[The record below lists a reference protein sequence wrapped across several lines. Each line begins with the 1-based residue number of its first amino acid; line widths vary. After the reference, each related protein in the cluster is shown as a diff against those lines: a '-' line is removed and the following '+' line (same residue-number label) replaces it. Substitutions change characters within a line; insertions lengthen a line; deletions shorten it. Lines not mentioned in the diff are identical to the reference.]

1 MVLKKQREKF
11 KDLFPILSLD
21 HDTLPKLFVRNLEF
35 IFDCDFRRIKNYLS
49 PEGGGPRVVVST
61 AAFHARVRGSVPG
74 LGGLKE
80 TKLFL
85 PHPRVKV
92 SIVGSLR
99 DREVACSASDRQ
111 GSNFESCVWR
121 TVSSQSSHHPQEV
134 LLAQFSLYVHKGG
147 LKPDSFHFY
156 LSPEAAKSVACAL
169 VTSDLDYCIFLL
181 YNLPDRDIERLQ
193 RVQNSL
199 ASVVCKSSRFSRS
212 KPLLN
217 FLHWLPVKYR
227 IYVLNSVPSLLTP
240 CSSPTYISL

>member
-1 MVLKKQREKF
+1 MHVIRPTGAGGLLLRLSCCRRC
-11 KDLFPILSLD
+11 DYCLPVIVGLYILL
-21 HDTLPKLFVRNLEF
+21 
-35 IFDCDFRRIKNYLS
+35 
-49 PEGGGPRVVVST
+49 GGGPRVVVST

-80 TKLFL
+80 TKMFL

-147 LKPDSFHFY
+147 LKPDSFH
-156 LSPEAAKSVACAL
+156 
-169 VTSDLDYCIFLL
+169 L
-181 YNLPDRDIERLQ
+181 YYILF
-193 RVQNSL
+193 
-199 ASVVCKSSRFSRS
+199 FSQ
-212 KPLLN
+212 
-217 FLHWLPVKYR
+217 W
-227 IYVLNSVPSLLTP
+227 
-240 CSSPTYISL
+240 

>member
-1 MVLKKQREKF
+1 MDDCVKF
-11 KDLFPILSLD
+11 GKHTGFNTNSSIVPCVIL
-21 HDTLPKLFVRNLEF
+21 
-35 IFDCDFRRIKNYLS
+35 
-49 PEGGGPRVVVST
+49 GGGPRVVVST

-80 TKLFL
+80 TKMFL

-147 LKPDSFHFY
+147 LKPDSFHFHV
-156 LSPEAAKSVACAL
+156 LSDDSHK
-169 VTSDLDYCIFLL
+169 
-181 YNLPDRDIERLQ
+181 
-193 RVQNSL
+193 
-199 ASVVCKSSRFSRS
+199 
-212 KPLLN
+212 
-217 FLHWLPVKYR
+217 
-227 IYVLNSVPSLLTP
+227 IYVSNLSQ
-240 CSSPTYISL
+240 

>member
-1 MVLKKQREKF
+1 MYHAISDIGL
-11 KDLFPILSLD
+11 LLD
-21 HDTLPKLFVRNLEF
+21 HRLRRWCNSKPTPGQLLLFVGLG
-35 IFDCDFRRIKNYLS
+35 
-49 PEGGGPRVVVST
+49 GGGPRVVVST

-147 LKPDSFHFY
+147 LKPDSFHFVG
-156 LSPEAAKSVACAL
+156 LGVHGIAACHNDFQSHQAV
-169 VTSDLDYCIFLL
+169 
-181 YNLPDRDIERLQ
+181 LQ
-193 RVQNSL
+193 MR
-199 ASVVCKSSRFSRS
+199 
-212 KPLLN
+212 
-217 FLHWLPVKYR
+217 
-227 IYVLNSVPSLLTP
+227 
-240 CSSPTYISL
+240 

>member
-1 MVLKKQREKF
+1 M
-11 KDLFPILSLD
+11 LFPFSL
-21 HDTLPKLFVRNLEF
+21 
-35 IFDCDFRRIKNYLS
+35 
-49 PEGGGPRVVVST
+49 GGGPRLVVST

-80 TKLFL
+80 TKMFL

-147 LKPDSFHFY
+147 LKPDSFHF
-156 LSPEAAKSVACAL
+156 P
-169 VTSDLDYCIFLL
+169 F
-181 YNLPDRDIERLQ
+181 
-193 RVQNSL
+193 SL
-199 ASVVCKSSRFSRS
+199 ARIWLVPLAGHAVCLSA
-212 KPLLN
+212 
-217 FLHWLPVKYR
+217 
-227 IYVLNSVPSLLTP
+227 
-240 CSSPTYISL
+240 

>member
-1 MVLKKQREKF
+1 M
-11 KDLFPILSLD
+11 
-21 HDTLPKLFVRNLEF
+21 
-35 IFDCDFRRIKNYLS
+35 
-49 PEGGGPRVVVST
+49 GGGPRVVVST

-147 LKPDSFHFY
+147 LKPDSFHFI
-156 LSPEAAKSVACAL
+156 S
-169 VTSDLDYCIFLL
+169 
-181 YNLPDRDIERLQ
+181 LQ
-193 RVQNSL
+193 TDVHYM
-199 ASVVCKSSRFSRS
+199 AE
-212 KPLLN
+212 LLN
-217 FLHWLPVKYR
+217 VFEYVCVLGGGGGCTQGNPYLKLSVYRCSPYGWAALCMGILSTYLNCLFTGVPHMAELP
-227 IYVLNSVPSLLTP
+227 YVWGYSVP
-240 CSSPTYISL
+240 I

>member
-1 MVLKKQREKF
+1 MNVVRVDFVEHFVSLILDVL
-11 KDLFPILSLD
+11 
-21 HDTLPKLFVRNLEF
+21 
-35 IFDCDFRRIKNYLS
+35 
-49 PEGGGPRVVVST
+49 GGGPRVVVST

-147 LKPDSFHFY
+147 LKPDSFHFVILDVNIVNMANNVIIY
-156 LSPEAAKSVACAL
+156 GSRDRKLCAH
-169 VTSDLDYCIFLL
+169 S
-181 YNLPDRDIERLQ
+181 
-193 RVQNSL
+193 
-199 ASVVCKSSRFSRS
+199 
-212 KPLLN
+212 
-217 FLHWLPVKYR
+217 
-227 IYVLNSVPSLLTP
+227 
-240 CSSPTYISL
+240 

>member
-1 MVLKKQREKF
+1 MNPVSYWHCFTILQPHVL
-11 KDLFPILSLD
+11 
-21 HDTLPKLFVRNLEF
+21 
-35 IFDCDFRRIKNYLS
+35 
-49 PEGGGPRVVVST
+49 GGGPRVVVST

-74 LGGLKE
+74 FGGLKE

-147 LKPDSFHFY
+147 LKPDSFHFCLMCFTWLMY
-156 LSPEAAKSVACAL
+156 KSVYLRRWWLCVRLAPSAKLIAAL
-169 VTSDLDYCIFLL
+169 NVPWGVDMIHEWTSPMTNWC
-181 YNLPDRDIERLQ
+181 PW
-193 RVQNSL
+193 
-199 ASVVCKSSRFSRS
+199 CKM
-212 KPLLN
+212 
-217 FLHWLPVKYR
+217 
-227 IYVLNSVPSLLTP
+227 
-240 CSSPTYISL
+240 

>member
-1 MVLKKQREKF
+1 MPFDNWTNTHVLCLLGAGPPSKITVTSLVYHY
-11 KDLFPILSLD
+11 DL
-21 HDTLPKLFVRNLEF
+21 
-35 IFDCDFRRIKNYLS
+35 
-49 PEGGGPRVVVST
+49 GGGPRVVVST

-80 TKLFL
+80 TKKFL

-147 LKPDSFHFY
+147 LKPDSFH
-156 LSPEAAKSVACAL
+156 LPLRLCKACH
-169 VTSDLDYCIFLL
+169 I
-181 YNLPDRDIERLQ
+181 
-193 RVQNSL
+193 SL
-199 ASVVCKSSRFSRS
+199 AV
-212 KPLLN
+212 
-217 FLHWLPVKYR
+217 
-227 IYVLNSVPSLLTP
+227 T
-240 CSSPTYISL
+240 